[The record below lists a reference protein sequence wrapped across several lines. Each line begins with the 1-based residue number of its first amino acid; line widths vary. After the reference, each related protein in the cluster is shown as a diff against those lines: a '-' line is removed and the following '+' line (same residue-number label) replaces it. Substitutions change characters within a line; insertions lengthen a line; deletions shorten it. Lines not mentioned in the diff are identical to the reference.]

1 MVPPADNPIP
11 AALCGGHDVGHRPGP
26 SVPWARPWIAVLA
39 TAAFLAV
46 VLAGVAMLGQC
57 GTAGAAA
64 RLTGDRLFDLDR
76 VWDLHLTFTP
86 EQWDA
91 MEPKGGPGSFGGPP
105 GPGGPGAPG
114 LGGPTLPGPGA
125 PAAPGPGGPALPG
138 PGGPMGPGSPLAPGD
153 FGPGL
158 FIAPLILREGDADSD
173 GLLSVGEFVALGERW
188 FAGWDA
194 TGSGSLTGDGL
205 RDGLNVTLAPPSP
218 TGAPPGAGG
227 GRPGQPPGMSFQ
239 GAEGKRNGIMSVMGT
254 DFPSVR
260 ADLEL
265 DGVTVRDVSVRYK
278 GNGTFLQARAS
289 LKRSLKIDL
298 NDGYRGRKLG
308 GVTKLNLHCNVT
320 DAGLMNEP
328 IAYSLYRAAGVPA
341 PRTAYARVY
350 LTVPGRHARRYLGLY
365 SLVENPDNAF
375 VMDRFGTRKG
385 ALFKPVPRPLF
396 GDLGPD
402 WAAYRQAYDP
412 KTPVSPAE
420 TDRVVAFSRLVS
432 HADEAEFA
440 ARVEDFLD
448 LEEFAS
454 FMAVTVWISTLDSI
468 LAMGQNYVLYQH
480 PETRRFQFIPW
491 DLDHSFGQFFPIGT
505 PEQRENLSLRHPWA
519 GEMRFLERV
528 FRLER
533 FQRLYRARLAD
544 LSASVL
550 RPERIQRTVDELA
563 AVLRPAVADEGAAK
577 LALFDRAVA
586 GEPAGL
592 PGFGGPPPNGGGG
605 PGFGPGAMGGPP
617 GMGPPG
623 TDTAAGPGG
632 PAMSPGGFGPPGFSM
647 PAIKP
652 LRSFV
657 AARAASVGEQL
668 AGRSEGMTVAAFGA
682 GGPGAPP
689 GAGGPGGGPALPE
702 GFGPGLFLAPV
713 FMAELDGDKDGNLT
727 RTEFAAGLRRWF
739 GEWDKDQAGRLGEG
753 PLRTGLNTALNPF
766 RNGPPGGPGFGLPG
780 SFPAGGPGMVPGPG
794 PAPAAPGVSP

>member
-1 MVPPADNPIP
+1 ML
-11 AALCGGHDVGHRPGP
+11 AAAGFV
-26 SVPWARPWIAVLA
+26 AMAM
-39 TAAFLAV
+39 
-46 VLAGVAMLGQC
+46 AGVGMLGPR
-57 GTAGAAA
+57 GPDAAA
-64 RLTGDRLFDLDR
+64 SRLTGERLFDPDR

-86 EQWDA
+86 EAWDA
-91 MEPKGGPGSFGGPP
+91 MEPKGGPGPFGGPP

-114 LGGPTLPGPGA
+114 SGGSALPGPGT
-125 PAAPGPGGPALPG
+125 PSLPGPGGPA
-138 PGGPMGPGSPLAPGD
+138 PGGPMGPGSAPAPGD

-158 FIAPLILREGDADSD
+158 FLAPLILREGDADGD
-173 GLLSVGEFVALGERW
+173 GLLSVGELVALGERW
-188 FAGWDA
+188 FAGWDK
-194 TGSGSLTGDGL
+194 TGSGSLTGEGL

-218 TGAPPGAGG
+218 GGAPPVAGG
-227 GRPGQPPGMSFQ
+227 GPPGQPAGMSFQ

-260 ADLEL
+260 ADLEF
-265 DGVTVRDVSVRYK
+265 DGVTVRDVAVRYK

-350 LTVPGRHARRYLGLY
+350 VTVPGRHARQYLGLY

-375 VMDRFGTRKG
+375 AMDRFGTRKG

-420 TDRVVAFSRLVS
+420 TERIIAFSRLVTHGS
-432 HADEAEFA
+432 DAEFA

-454 FMAVTVWISTLDSI
+454 FMAVTVWISTLDSL
-468 LAMGQNYVLYQH
+468 LAMGQNYILYLH
-480 PETRRFQFIPW
+480 PETRRFEFIPW
-491 DLDHSFGQFFPIGT
+491 DLDHAFGQFFPIGT
-505 PEQRENLSLRHPWA
+505 PEQREDLSLQRPWA
-519 GEMRFLERV
+519 GDMRFLERV
-528 FRLER
+528 FGLER
-533 FQRLYRARLAD
+533 FQRLYRGRLED
-544 LSASVL
+544 LGATVL

-563 AVLRPAVADEGAAK
+563 AVLRPAVAEEGLEK
-577 LALFDRAVA
+577 LAAFDRVVA
-586 GEPAGL
+586 GESVGL
-592 PGFGGPPPNGGGG
+592 PGFGGPPPGSGPGPGAGGMGGPGGGG
-605 PGFGPGAMGGPP
+605 LSSPVPGAPQGAGGAPGPG
-617 GMGPPG
+617 
-623 TDTAAGPGG
+623 T
-632 PAMSPGGFGPPGFSM
+632 GFGPPGFSM

-657 AARAASVGEQL
+657 AARAAAVADQL
-668 AGRSEGMTVAAFGA
+668 AGRSEGVTVAAFGMGA
-682 GGPGAPP
+682 PGGPP
-689 GAGGPGGGPALPE
+689 GPGGGGGPPALPE
-702 GFGPGLFLAPV
+702 GFGPGLFLGPL
-713 FMAELDGDKDGNLT
+713 FMAELDGDKDGSLT

-739 GEWDKDQAGRLGEG
+739 SEWDKDQAGRLGEG
-753 PLRTGLNTALNPF
+753 PLRAGLNTALNPF
-766 RNGPPGGPGFGLPG
+766 RNGPPGGPGFGPPG
-780 SFPAGGPGMVPGPG
+780 AFPAGGPGMVPGPG
-794 PAPAAPGVSP
+794 PAPAAPGASP